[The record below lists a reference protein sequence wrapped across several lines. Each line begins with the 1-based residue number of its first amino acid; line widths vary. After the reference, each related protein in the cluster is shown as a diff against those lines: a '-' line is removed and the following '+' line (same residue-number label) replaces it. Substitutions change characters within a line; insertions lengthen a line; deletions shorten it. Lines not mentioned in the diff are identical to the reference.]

1 MSRKPSVGGRLG
13 SNPKSQLSASGF
25 GVSRSLL
32 DGPRGQHE
40 TAAAAAFGGGGGAVA
55 DVVPAA
61 VSLERTEDARP
72 APPRRSIVA
81 VGGGKGGIGKSL
93 ITSSLGICLARRGR
107 RVVLIDADLGGA
119 NLHTALGLSV
129 PKVGLGDFISRR
141 VSSIDDV
148 ILETGV
154 PNLGLISGAHDHWTA
169 SNLKYFQKTRLLNK
183 IRSIKA
189 DYIFLDIGAGISFNI
204 ADFFLLAE
212 AGLLVVVPEPSSI
225 ENAYR
230 FLKMSFYRHLWSA
243 VKGSGVR
250 AVIEEA
256 MDEKNRQGIRTPFDL
271 LEAVEKKDEAAGQA
285 LKARARSFRPRLVI
299 NQIRYPEDER
309 LGESMASVCRKHLGI
324 EVECL
329 GAIQYE
335 DVVWQA
341 NRRKKPFMLV
351 FPDSKAGQSL
361 EQAAVN
367 LLASS
372 SRNGA
377 NNQGAA

>member
-1 MSRKPSVGGRLG
+1 MGGRLR
-13 SNPKSQLSASGF
+13 SNPKSQLSATGF
-25 GVSRSLL
+25 GVSRSLP
-32 DGPRGQHE
+32 DGRRGQHKE
-40 TAAAAAFGGGGGAVA
+40 SGLSTSAFSGGGGAVA
-55 DVVPAA
+55 EAAVPAT
-61 VSLERTEDARP
+61 VSLKRNEDASP
-72 APPRRSIVA
+72 ASSPGRSIVA

-119 NLHTALGLSV
+119 NLHTALGLSA
-129 PKVGLGDFISRR
+129 PKVSLGDFINRR
-141 VSSIDDV
+141 VSSIEDV
-148 ILETGV
+148 IMDTGV
-154 PNLGLISGAHDHWTA
+154 PNLGLISGAHDHLTA

-204 ADFFLLAE
+204 VDFFLLAE

-243 VKGSGVR
+243 VKGYGVR
-250 AVIEEA
+250 SVIEEA

-271 LEAVEKKDEAAGQA
+271 LDAVEKKDEAAGRA
-285 LKARARSFRPRLVI
+285 LKAKSRSFRPRLII
-299 NQIRYPEDER
+299 NQVRYPEDER
-309 LGESMASVCRKHLGI
+309 LGPSMASVCRKHLGI
-324 EVECL
+324 DVECL

-351 FPDSKAGQSL
+351 FPDSKAGQGL

-367 LLASS
+367 LLSS
-372 SRNGA
+372 SRNKDA
-377 NNQGAA
+377 NGNGQG

>member
-1 MSRKPSVGGRLG
+1 VGGRLG
-13 SNPKSQLSASGF
+13 SNPKSQLSATGF
-25 GVSRSLL
+25 GASRSLP
-32 DGPRGQHE
+32 DGHRGQHKS
-40 TAAAAAFGGGGGAVA
+40 AAAFGGGGVAVA
-55 DVVPAA
+55 QAAVPATA
-61 VSLERTEDARP
+61 SLKRNEDASP
-72 APPRRSIVA
+72 GPPPGRSIVA

-119 NLHTALGLSV
+119 NLHTALGLNA
-129 PKVGLGDFISRR
+129 PKVSLGDFISRR
-141 VSSIDDV
+141 VSSIEDV
-148 ILETGV
+148 IMDTGV
-154 PNLGLISGAHDHWTA
+154 PNLGLISGAHDHLTA

-183 IRSIKA
+183 IRRINA
-189 DYIFLDIGAGISFNI
+189 DYIFLDIGAGLSFNI
-204 ADFFLLAE
+204 VDFFLLAE

-243 VKGSGVR
+243 VKGNGVR
-250 AVIEEA
+250 SVINEA

-271 LEAVEKKDEAAGQA
+271 LDAVEKKDEAAGQA
-285 LKARARSFRPRLVI
+285 LKAKARSFRPRLII
-299 NQIRYPEDER
+299 NQVRYPEDER
-309 LGESMASVCRKHLGI
+309 LGPSMASVCRKHLGI
-324 EVECL
+324 DVECL

-367 LLASS
+367 LLSS
-372 SRNGA
+372 SRNKGA
-377 NNQGAA
+377 NGNGQR

>member
-1 MSRKPSVGGRLG
+1 MG
-13 SNPKSQLSASGF
+13 SNPKSQLSATGF
-25 GVSRSLL
+25 SVARSLL
-32 DGPRGQHE
+32 DRRGQYKS
-40 TAAAAAFGGGGGAVA
+40 AAAFRSGGGTVA
-55 DVVPAA
+55 EAAIPATT
-61 VSLERTEDARP
+61 VSLKRTEDARP
-72 APPRRSIVA
+72 APPPGRSIVA

-119 NLHTALGLSV
+119 NLHTALGLNA
-129 PKVGLGDFISRR
+129 PKVSLGDFISRR
-141 VSSIDDV
+141 VSSIEDV
-148 ILETGV
+148 IIDTGV
-154 PNLGLISGAHDHWTA
+154 PNLGLISGAHDHLTA

-183 IRSIKA
+183 IRSINA

-204 ADFFLLAE
+204 VDFFLLAE
-212 AGLLVVVPEPSSI
+212 AGLLVVVPDPSSI

-243 VKGSGVR
+243 VKGNGVR
-250 AVIEEA
+250 SVIEEA

-271 LEAVEKKDEAAGQA
+271 LDAVEKKDEAAGQA
-285 LKARARSFRPRLVI
+285 LKARARSFRPRLII
-299 NQIRYPEDER
+299 NQVRYPEDER
-309 LGESMASVCRKHLGI
+309 LGPSMASVCRKHLGI
-324 EVECL
+324 DVECL

-367 LLASS
+367 LLSS
-372 SRNGA
+372 SRNNGA
-377 NNQGAA
+377 NGSGRG

>member
-1 MSRKPSVGGRLG
+1 MG
-13 SNPKSQLSASGF
+13 SNPKSHLSATGF
-25 GVSRSLL
+25 GVSRGLL
-32 DGPRGQHE
+32 DGPRGQLDE
-40 TAAAAAFGGGGGAVA
+40 SRSSVAAFSGGGAVA
-55 DVVPAA
+55 EAIPAA
-61 VSLERTEDARP
+61 VSLKRTKDASP
-72 APPRRSIVA
+72 APSGRSIVA

-119 NLHTALGLSV
+119 NLHTALGLSA

-141 VSSIDDV
+141 VSSIEDV
-148 ILETGV
+148 IMDTGV
-154 PNLGLISGAHDHWTA
+154 PNLGLISGAHDHLTA
-169 SNLKYFQKTRLLNK
+169 SNLKYFQKTRLLNQ

-271 LEAVEKKDEAAGQA
+271 LEAVEKKDQAAGQA
-285 LKARARSFRPRLVI
+285 LKARAKSFRPRLII
-299 NQIRYPEDER
+299 NQVRYPEDER
-309 LGESMASVCRKHLGI
+309 LGPSMASVCRKHLGI

-341 NRRKKPFMLV
+341 NRRKKPFM
-351 FPDSKAGQSL
+351 FRRITSSL
-361 EQAAVN
+361 N
-367 LLASS
+367 LPTKLSP
-372 SRNGA
+372 
-377 NNQGAA
+377 